1 MKNGNI
7 LNYKANNKSNYS
19 PITSERKSD
28 LSPIMIAE
36 KLINNN
42 IYSQY
47 PNYIN
52 PINYISN
59 PNRNTQYPNYFTNY
73 NTSNNYHINT
83 SQQNFY
89 YEKNNSKYNRNVYPE
104 DNYVPN
110 NYYENYINKSKKR
123 KLRKE
128 ENQKIRSVS
137 NDKNIKKKRNN
148 NYVNLDIINC
158 ETQYPLMTCLNA
170 DPYNRLQKKRLIQN
184 YNNINNYANNNA
196 KKNNEIIVPYNE
208 EKMDSIRSENLFNI
222 QMKNKIK
229 NTKLNNS
236 CYNIRQKIDLKN
248 IESLKGKL
256 KKYNDLI
263 NANIYNNDNNNNK
276 KSKLKDIVLNTDY
289 DFEGKLSK
297 INKYLNNNNKSIGS
311 IISKQNNKDI
321 NGKNNLENNLKKF
334 ISLIER
340 FFIKSFHK
348 LFHKFLSQM
357 TVFIKEKIYE
367 NKNLL
372 LKRFQRVR
380 NNKIIENKTNNYTPN
395 KTRKLDLTD
404 NNSNKKLYIPKRQ
417 YKYNKPTKNKIDN
430 IKIITSHNN
439 LPEKKIN
446 YQNTDYSFRAN
457 EIPFKKRIIHKNN
470 HSVDNVRNRGN
481 NLYNRNRSQD
491 NLLFRKKLSPNIPT
505 NYKAKFI
512 LRENINDISN
522 RNRLIY
528 TKKRTNKFKIYKKYI
543 TESIF
548 RNNKSMN
555 NNNKN
560 NSLTF
565 INLYGMRSP
574 NNNKFKV
581 NERYE
586 YDYDQKEN
594 DDTEDTIE
602 QTIIKD
608 ICTYDNKFSV
618 FIKYVT
624 SQRYEQNYLRLKLL
638 KYQNL
643 YLNQKLEYIGLTHT
657 DSIYLPSIYRNSN
670 LIMNEIV
677 EEKETFNFSNI
688 QEDED
693 DINKLFGMINIIES
707 FYKQNMID
715 FYHQFFNSLKYINKY
730 SNQIESE
737 KRNNTEE
744 KLQKSKTY
752 FNWKYKKFLKL
763 NDVDIRKKSLNIDLV
778 NDIIKRSKSVKI
790 LNKEN
795 NDINYFDS
803 FEQGQKIEKK
813 VSLLRLNLLD
823 YALKKKNFKEMA
835 KKK

>member
-1 MKNGNI
+1 MRNGNI
-7 LNYKANNKSNYS
+7 INYKANSKSNYS

-104 DNYVPN
+104 DNYVQN
-110 NYYENYINKSKKR
+110 NYNENYINKSTNR
-123 KLRKE
+123 KLIKGGK
-128 ENQKIRSVS
+128 QKIRSVS
-137 NDKNIKKKRNN
+137 NDKNMKKKRNN

-158 ETQYPLMTCLNA
+158 ETQYPLMTCFNA

-196 KKNNEIIVPYNE
+196 KTNNEIIVASNE
-208 EKMDSIRSENLFNI
+208 EKMNSIRSENIFNNQI
-222 QMKNKIK
+222 KNKSK

-236 CYNIRQKIDLKN
+236 CYNIRQKIDLKH

-263 NANIYNNDNNNNK
+263 YANVYNNDNNNK

-311 IISKQNNKDI
+311 IITKKNDKDI
-321 NGKNNLENNLKKF
+321 YEKNNLENNLKKF
-334 ISLIER
+334 IGLIER
-340 FFIKSFHK
+340 YFIKSFNK

-367 NKNLL
+367 NKNSL

-395 KTRKLDLTD
+395 KTRKLDLI
-404 NNSNKKLYIPKRQ
+404 NNNVNKKLYIPKKQ
-417 YKYNKPTKNKIDN
+417 YKYMKPIKNKIDN

-439 LPEKKIN
+439 LQEKKIN

-470 HSVDNVRNRGN
+470 HSVDNVRNRGI
-481 NLYNRNRSQD
+481 NLYNRNRSQE
-491 NLLFRKKLSPNIPT
+491 NLLLKKKLSPNIPT
-505 NYKAKFI
+505 NNKTKFN
-512 LRENINDISN
+512 LRTNINDISN
-522 RNRLIY
+522 KNGLIY
-528 TKKRTNKFKIYKKYI
+528 TKKRTNKFQIYKKYI
-543 TESIF
+543 TDHIF
-548 RNNKSMN
+548 RNNMNMN
-555 NNNKN
+555 NNNKE

-565 INLYGMRSP
+565 INLYGLRSP

-581 NERYE
+581 NERYD
-586 YDYDQKEN
+586 YDYEQKEN

-643 YLNQKLEYIGLTHT
+643 YLNHKLEYSGLTHT

-677 EEKETFNFSNI
+677 EEKETSNFSNI

-693 DINKLFGMINIIES
+693 DINKLFSMVNIIET
-707 FYKQNMID
+707 FYKQNLFD
-715 FYHQFFNSLKYINKY
+715 FYYQFFNSLKYINKY
-730 SNQIESE
+730 SNPIEPK

-744 KLQKSKTY
+744 KMQKSKTY
-752 FNWKYKKFLKL
+752 FNWKYKKFLKV
-763 NDVDIRKKSLNIDLV
+763 NDVDIRKKFLNIDLV

-803 FEQGQKIEKK
+803 FEQRQKIENK
-813 VSLLRLNLLD
+813 VSLLRLNLLN
-823 YALKKKNFKEMA
+823 YALKKKN
-835 KKK
+835 